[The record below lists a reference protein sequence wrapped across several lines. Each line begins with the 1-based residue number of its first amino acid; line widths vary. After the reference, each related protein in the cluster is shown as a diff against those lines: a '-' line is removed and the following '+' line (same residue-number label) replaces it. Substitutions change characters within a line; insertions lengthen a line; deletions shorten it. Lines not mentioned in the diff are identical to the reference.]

1 MERLD
6 MFKKKLI
13 AVAVIGILSA
23 TNANAVGLGD
33 LVGIGLQVG
42 GKVVGAGV
50 DKVSDSMRDS
60 EAEAAKKREQ
70 ERQAAEV
77 FKRVTDEIESKPGL
91 RPIQREKLILTL
103 KKHKQWADQMQSL
116 SAQSEAKQRE
126 QRDKIFT
133 TSGFLGV
140 VGTAATNQAM
150 VHATVDLA
158 ANDPNAL
165 KQIGQARDAANTVST
180 ANAASVAIADAK
192 QTGNPSATGASA
204 PVATT
209 TLRAGG
215 DPSAVAVTPD
225 AFSLDL
231 GKPIYV
237 EFVGSPSRAERL
249 KKMLSDRGHHV
260 TDSKEQAEVSYLVEG
275 EYWIPE
281 TKMHEGYSRDMGYLL
296 EQHAELPIPEKKL
309 SGSITRGIGVFMLTA
324 AKANGSDVPDV
335 PANKSGVY
343 EQRVLLVIAR
353 QPKVG
358 KEARYSVLKEVESGT
373 IDGAVMSKSAVGD
386 MFDNLGLNGFQTN

>member
-1 MERLD
+1 
-6 MFKKKLI
+6 MFTKKLI
-13 AVAVIGILSA
+13 VVSIIGALTVA
-23 TNANAVGLGD
+23 NANAVGLGD

-50 DKVSDSMRDS
+50 DKVSDSMRDP
-60 EAEAAKKREQ
+60 EAEAAKKRAE
-70 ERQAAEV
+70 ERQAAEA
-77 FKRVTDEIESKPGL
+77 FKRITDEIETKPGL

-103 KKHKQWADQMQSL
+103 KRQKQWAGQMQSL

-126 QRDKIFT
+126 ERDKIFT
-133 TSGFLGV
+133 SSGFLGV
-140 VGTAATNQAM
+140 VGSAAAGVAM
-150 VHATVDLA
+150 GQATVQLA

-180 ANAASVAIADAK
+180 ANAVSVAIADAQ
-192 QTGNPSATGASA
+192 QTGNPSSTAASA

-215 DPSAVAVTPD
+215 DPAAVAVTPD

-237 EFVGSPSRAERL
+237 EFVGSPSRAEYL
-249 KKMLSDRGHHV
+249 KKMLADRGHHV
-260 TDSKEQAEVSYLVEG
+260 TDSKEQAEVNYLVEG

-281 TKMHEGYSRDMGYLL
+281 TKMHEGFSKDLGNLL
-296 EQHAELPIPEKKL
+296 ENPVEIPAPEKKL
-309 SGSITRGIGVFMLTA
+309 SGSIGRGIGVFMLAA

-335 PANKSGVY
+335 PARKDGVY
-343 EQRVLLVIAR
+343 SQRVLLVIAR

-358 KEARYSVLKEVESGT
+358 KEARYSVLKEVDSGT
-373 IDGAVMSKSAVGD
+373 IDGAVMSKGAVGD
-386 MFDNLGLNGFQTN
+386 MFDTLGLNGFQTN